1 MKLCFEHQHDLLDC
15 LRRENKMID
24 EDWRYFTY
32 AGAITPGGPSRWD
45 ILDWDQRRT
54 ISVNMSTEE
63 HDGNVAIGMTH

>member
-1 MKLCFEHQHDLLDC
+1 
-15 LRRENKMID
+15 MID

-54 ISVNMSTEE
+54 ISVNISMEE
-63 HDGNVAIGMTH
+63 HDGDVAIGITPLTWLACLEWDAIRL